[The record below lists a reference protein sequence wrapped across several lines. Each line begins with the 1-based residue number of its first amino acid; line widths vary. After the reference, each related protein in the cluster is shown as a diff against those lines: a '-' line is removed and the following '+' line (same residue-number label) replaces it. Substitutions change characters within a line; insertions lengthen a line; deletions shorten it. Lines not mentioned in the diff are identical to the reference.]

1 MVVQLVISPA
11 AMFFLSGKH
20 DDSRNNRESQ
30 LGKWHR
36 MCAGTDFST
45 SNQFCWKFWLAVQI
59 QFWSSESGSFY
70 FMWIHWRPVQDNPAS
85 VGHKMD
91 SCIVHTHIYIYILG
105 LPTPK
110 KYQSFCTI
118 RRFIKF
124 MVVWSVSP
132 KRLGVVCHG
141 CVSHRH
147 GPPPSL
153 LTSILLSIHTSKLV
167 SV

>member
-1 MVVQLVISPA
+1 MIHEIIEKVSWESGIECVRELISQQATSSAGSFDLP
-11 AMFFLSGKH
+11 FKFSFDRLS
-20 DDSRNNRESQ
+20 
-30 LGKWHR
+30 
-36 MCAGTDFST
+36 
-45 SNQFCWKFWLAVQI
+45 LAVFTSCGFI
-59 QFWSSESGSFY
+59 GGLCRTIPLLLVTR
-70 FMWIHWRPVQDNPAS
+70 WIAVLYT
-85 VGHKMD
+85 
-91 SCIVHTHIYIYILG
+91 HTYIYILG